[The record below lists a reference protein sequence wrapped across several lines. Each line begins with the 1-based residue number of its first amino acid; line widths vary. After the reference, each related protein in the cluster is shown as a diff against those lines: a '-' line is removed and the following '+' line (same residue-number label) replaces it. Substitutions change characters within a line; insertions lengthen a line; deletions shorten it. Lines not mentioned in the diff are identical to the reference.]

1 MQTSKRWILF
11 ILLAVVA
18 IAMLFPFY
26 WTFQTS
32 ITPGASVTKAPTL
45 WPADPGISAYE
56 ELFTRLDFG
65 RSAVNSLF
73 IAGVTTSLQILTGS
87 LAAYAFSRLEFRFKN
102 IIFLAYL
109 ATLMIPFQ
117 VLVVPLFIE
126 LKYFGLLNTY
136 WAAILPTMTSAFGI
150 FLLRQSLNQ
159 IPRQL
164 DEAARIDGAGHLR
177 IFTLILIPNMGPA
190 LATFAV
196 FSFMASWNSF
206 LWPLVVL
213 RKPELQTLPVALA
226 NLQGQY
232 TTAWDV
238 LMAGSVISIIP
249 MLIIFIFAQRYVV
262 QGIASSGIK

>member
-1 MQTSKRWILF
+1 MQISKRWILF
-11 ILLAVVA
+11 LFLAIAA

-26 WTFQTS
+26 WTFLTS
-32 ITPGASVTKAPTL
+32 ITPGASVAKAPLL
-45 WPADPGISAYE
+45 WPANPGISAYE
-56 ELFTRLDFG
+56 ELFQKFDFG
-65 RSAVNSLF
+65 RSAFNSLF
-73 IAGVTTSLQILTGS
+73 IAGVTTLIQILTGS

-117 VLVVPLFIE
+117 VLIVPLFIE

>member
-1 MQTSKRWILF
+1 MQTNKRWILF
-11 ILLAVVA
+11 LFLAIA
-18 IAMLFPFY
+18 SIAMLFPFY
-26 WTFQTS
+26 WTFLTS
-32 ITPGASVTKAPTL
+32 ITPGASVAKAPTL
-45 WPADPGISAYE
+45 WPANPGISAYE
-56 ELFTRLDFG
+56 ELFQKLDFG
-65 RSAVNSLF
+65 RSAINSLF
-73 IAGVTTSLQILTGS
+73 IASVTTSIQILTGS

-102 IIFLAYL
+102 TIFLAYL

-117 VLVVPLFIE
+117 VLIVPLFIE
-126 LKYFGLLNTY
+126 LKYFGMLNTY

-249 MLIIFIFAQRYVV
+249 MLIIYIFAQRYVV
-262 QGIASSGIK
+262 QGIANSGIK